1 MGGQNEA
8 NKAGDADNM
17 IPYENLKGRAL
28 FLLLF
33 MWFLWFLSFTTRAIF
48 APVLPLI
55 EDEFSVSHATAGS
68 LFAFMSIGYSISL
81 MASGI
86 LGGRIGYKKFIASCL
101 IGSAL
106 VFLSI
111 PFVGTFP
118 PLRVLSF
125 LLGLTAG
132 IYLPSSIPLLTAYF
146 HEKTWGKTIAI
157 HDSAASFSIFAS
169 PFICLGV
176 LSFLPWRGIFA
187 LLGAVTLFCGVVFL
201 FLGPEV
207 KMRKEGHNPF
217 WSLLKRRTLWIM
229 GVVWLFAAAANMGLY
244 FIFPL
249 YLTKELQIQLESA
262 QAIFGFSRLGGIA
275 VAVAAGFIVDRL
287 SLRKMI
293 FTILLLTGI
302 LTLSLVYRDLQWLK
316 ILLFLQASIAVGFFP
331 IALVLLSRIFEREL
345 RGQATGL
352 IVTFGVIFG
361 IGLGPYL
368 LGLSGDLLSFRF
380 GIGLLGILTAL
391 SSGLI
396 FLLPERLGE
405 SPAGGRNL

>member
-1 MGGQNEA
+1 
-8 NKAGDADNM
+8 M
-17 IPYENLKGRAL
+17 IPFERLKGRAL
-28 FLLLF
+28 FFLIF
-33 MWFLWFLSFTTRAIF
+33 IWFLWFLSFTTRAIF
-48 APVLPLI
+48 SPVLPLI
-55 EDEFSVSHATAGS
+55 EDEFSISHAAASS
-68 LFAFMSIGYSISL
+68 LFAFMSLGYSLSL
-81 MASGI
+81 LASGL
-86 LGGRIGYKKFIASCL
+86 LGGRIGYKKFIAFCL

-106 VFLSI
+106 VFLAI
-111 PFVGTFP
+111 PLAHSFP
-118 PLRVLSF
+118 PLRILSF
-125 LLGLTAG
+125 LLGLAAG
-132 IYLPSSIPLLTAYF
+132 IYLPSSIPLITAYY

-176 LSFLPWRGIFA
+176 LTFLPWRGIFV
-187 LLGAVTLFCGVVFL
+187 LIGAVTLLCGILLL

-207 KMRKEGHNPF
+207 KIQKGSRNPF
-217 WSLLKRRTLWIM
+217 WGLLRRRSLWIL
-229 GVVWLFAAAANMGLY
+229 GVIWLFAAAANMGLY

-249 YLTKELQIQLESA
+249 YLTKELRIPIESA
-262 QAIFGFSRLGGIA
+262 HAIFGLSRLGGIA
-275 VAVAAGFIVDRL
+275 VALAAGFVVDRL

-293 FTILLLTGI
+293 FVILLLTGV
-302 LTLSLVYRDLQWLK
+302 LTLALVYRDLQWLK

-331 IALVLLSRIFEREL
+331 VALVLISRVFEQEV

-405 SPAGGRNL
+405 SPRGGRGL